1 MKDIW
6 LFDNIKDTGLHPN
19 DWYYVK
25 KIHQESKLF
34 GIMTH
39 NKETEDEFLCNDA
52 WDNFTAKILE
62 GKYKEI
68 TVEEVAKR

>member
-1 MKDIW
+1 
-6 LFDNIKDTGLHPN
+6 
-19 DWYYVK
+19 
-25 KIHQESKLF
+25 
-34 GIMTH
+34 MTH